1 MTFLSTMEASGND
14 DPPVGNSSYLSDS
27 DVERDD
33 DIPTL
38 DVSADEIQLSPDSW
52 QSVDL
57 GLKEIN
63 HIRSC
68 TSTPTSIK
76 YNSTCQPLNG
86 VSHVPN
92 LTLQTNLPIQNGDA
106 LKLDINEQDTIDER
120 NGSIN
125 PNSPEFLDI
134 TLQTT
139 EVDEPAPV
147 VNKPGSS
154 LHSKKGSITSLLG
167 WISSPL
173 TSSPQKQIPQ
183 VVKTNK
189 ETSSTHTAPKSPISF
204 RKKRFWR
211 SKEPQPMSTT
221 ALILEDRP
229 SNLPKKSAEESEK
242 HRLQYKKMV
251 EIAKKNELKDVQKRN
266 KLMKEQRKQEDTIT
280 SASSQWISQILPN
293 WEVMHQNNKVRMLW
307 WQGLPPNVRGK
318 VWQLSIGNELNITED
333 LYSIMVVRFQEKI
346 RSMHETQSSCSEAD
360 TISLSADRES
370 TVELI
375 RLDISRT
382 FPHLCIFQKGGPY
395 HDVLHD
401 ILGAYACYRPDV
413 GYVQGM
419 SFVAAMLLLNME
431 PAYAFITFSNLL
443 NKPCQLAF
451 FRLNEELMKIYF
463 ASFEVFFEENLPR
476 LFARFK
482 HNNLTPDIYLI
493 DWIFTMFSK
502 ALSLDMACR
511 VWDMFCRDGEEFLFK
526 TAIAILHLHEKSLLA
541 MEFIQAAQFL
551 TRLPTDS
558 FTHHELFSHICDVTM
573 VSRSNRR
580 WKDVL
585 SLLGQSDVTI

>member
-346 RSMHETQSSCSEAD
+346 RSMHETQSSCSED